1 MAVNLYGIRAE
12 NLYIPEPLEK
22 KTFLFSA
29 GEVQVRLPD
38 IKGCERLIIESRYP
52 DSQDILEIALIIN
65 AAENFSGFSGLVS
78 VFLPYLSYSR
88 QDRVCYPGEAN
99 SLETFVSLLATQQSF
114 KSRGRVITWDV
125 HSKKALDAFKS
136 WGISFLNIGAESLI
150 KKFGNSVDA
159 SYVVVSPDAGAVD
172 RANAVASTLGCKTV
186 VYGEKKRDPKDGSI
200 VGTLVKDKNGDE
212 PDLSGNKVLI
222 VDDICDGGRTFIELA
237 KVLRNCGAE
246 EVVLYVTH
254 GIFSKGFN
262 VFNENGSLLIDRILT
277 PNLFPGVKVP
287 AEESYTVGCPEIPP
301 LVPIVQTLPPPFTPA
316 N

>member
-29 GEVQVRLPD
+29 GEVQVRLPN
-38 IKGCERLIIESRYP
+38 IKECERLIIESRYP

-65 AAENFSGFSGLVS
+65 AAEKFSGFSGFVT
-78 VFLPYLSYSR
+78 VFLPYLPYSR

-99 SLETFVSLLATQQSF
+99 SLEAFAALLTAQQVF

-125 HSKKALDAFKS
+125 HSKKAHDAFKN
-136 WGISFLNIGAESLI
+136 ISLLNIGADSLI
-150 KKFGNSVDA
+150 KKFGDSVDA

-172 RANAVASTLGCKTV
+172 RANAVASTLGCKTI
-186 VYGEKKRDPKDGSI
+186 VYGEKKRDSNDGSI

-262 VFNENGSLLIDRILT
+262 VFNENRSLLIDRILT

-287 AEESYTVGCPEIPP
+287 TEESYRVESSEIPP
-301 LVPIVQTLPPPFTPA
+301 LVSIVQTLPPPFTLSS
-316 N
+316 

>member
-12 NLYIPEPLEK
+12 NLYVPEPLEK

-38 IKGCERLIIESRYP
+38 LIGCERLIIESRYP
-52 DSQDILEIALIIN
+52 DSQDILEIALIVN
-65 AAENFSGFSGLVS
+65 AAEKFSGFSGFVT
-78 VFLPYLSYSR
+78 VFLPYLPYSR

-99 SLETFVSLLATQQSF
+99 SLEAFVSLLAAQQSF
-114 KSRGRVITWDV
+114 KSKGRVITWDV
-125 HSKKALDAFKS
+125 HSKKAHDAFRGA
-136 WGISFLNIGAESLI
+136 GISFLNIGANALI
-150 KKFGNSVDA
+150 KKFGDSVDA
-159 SYVVVSPDAGAVD
+159 SYVVASPDAGAVD

-186 VYGEKKRDPKDGSI
+186 VYGKKKRDSNDGSI
-200 VGTLVKDKNGDE
+200 IGTLVKDKNGDE

-262 VFNENGSLLIDRILT
+262 VFNENGSLLINRILT
-277 PNLFPGVKVP
+277 PNLFPGIKFP
-287 AEESYTVGCPEIPP
+287 TEESYTVGCHEVPP
-301 LVPIVQTLPPPFTPA
+301 LVPIVQVLPPPLSLT

>member
-1 MAVNLYGIRAE
+1 MTVNLYGIRVE
-12 NLYIPEPLEK
+12 NIYVPEPLEK
-22 KTFLFSA
+22 KSFLFSA
-29 GEVQVRLPD
+29 GEVQVRLPN

-65 AAENFSGFSGLVS
+65 AAEKFSGFSGIVT
-78 VFLPYLSYSR
+78 VFLPYLPYSR

-99 SLETFVSLLATQQSF
+99 SLEAFAALLTAQQFF
-114 KSRGRVITWDV
+114 KTKGRVITWDV
-125 HSKKALDAFKS
+125 HSEKAHDAFKN
-136 WGISFLNIGAESLI
+136 ISLLNIGADSLI

-159 SYVVVSPDAGAVD
+159 SYVVASPDAGAVD

-186 VYGEKKRDPKDGSI
+186 IYGEKKRDSNDGSI

-262 VFNENGSLLIDRILT
+262 VFNENGSLLINRILT

-287 AEESYTVGCPEIPP
+287 AEESYTVGCHEIPP
-301 LVPIVQTLPPPFTPA
+301 LLPIVQTLPPPFTLS